1 MQIRRLLRMINPKEI
16 TFSGLG
22 QEIITVIIETRRTQK
37 CYKSYLDDDKSIT
50 LQDIEDR
57 IKNEFEYVGLITV
70 LAESPLSGAVY
81 QYGNYGGY
89 WTKIGDLIG
98 YA

>member
-1 MQIRRLLRMINPKEI
+1 MINPKEI

-22 QEIITVIIETRRTQK
+22 QEIITVIIEAGIK
-37 CYKSYLDDDKSIT
+37 PYCYKSYLDDDKSIT
-50 LQDIEDR
+50 LKDIEDR
-57 IKNEFEYVGLITV
+57 AKKEFKHVVLITV

>member
-1 MQIRRLLRMINPKEI
+1 MINPKEI

-22 QEIITVIIETRRTQK
+22 QEIITVIIEAGNKTGRTLN

-70 LAESPLSGAVY
+70 LAESPLSGAAY
-81 QYGNYGGY
+81 QYGNYGDY
-89 WTKIGDLIG
+89 WAKIGDLIG

>member
-1 MQIRRLLRMINPKEI
+1 MINPKEI

-22 QEIITVIIETRRTQK
+22 QEIITVIIETRGKQK

-57 IKNEFEYVGLITV
+57 AKKEFKHVVLITV

-81 QYGNYGGY
+81 QYGNYGDY

>member
-1 MQIRRLLRMINPKEI
+1 MINPKEI

-50 LQDIEDR
+50 LKDIEDR
-57 IKNEFEYVGLITV
+57 AKKEFKHVVLITV

-81 QYGNYGGY
+81 QYGNYGDY